1 MNETLYIVK
10 MKLRECLKI
19 FKYSTNAIKR
29 FQLCFYH
36 RERYTKDTVKRI
48 LQGDRENLSN
58 VSHEILNTWNTIVE
72 IVHCRGIDRLDA
84 RERNTD
90 NIGSTLVHSI

>member
-1 MNETLYIVK
+1 M
-10 MKLRECLKI
+10 
-19 FKYSTNAIKR
+19 
-29 FQLCFYH
+29 
-36 RERYTKDTVKRI
+36 KRI

-58 VSHEILNTWNTIVE
+58 VSDEIVNAWNTIVE

-90 NIGSTLVHSI
+90 NIGSTLVHGI